1 MDRRLNTQT
10 AFWGLIVVLFVI
22 YGAFKYHHISLAVRA
37 FEGQLLTSN
46 TAGAA
51 K

>member
-1 MDRRLNTQT
+1 MNTQT
-10 AFWGLIVVLFVI
+10 TFWCLIVVLFVI
-22 YGAFKYHHISLAVRA
+22 YGAFKYHHISVAMQA
-37 FEGQLLTSN
+37 FDGQPLTAN